1 MYMKVIV
8 VYASRYGSTKGIA
21 EFIAEKLRQR
31 RIEAEVQS
39 ADSAPDPG
47 QYDAL
52 VIGSAV
58 YMGHWMEGA
67 VKYVRANSAVLKGRP
82 VWLFSSG
89 PLVLGPD
96 ISSVQDPQLEP
107 KEISE
112 FRDLIH
118 PRDHHI
124 FFGALNPSKL
134 GLAHRMLRTLPAAR
148 AILPEGDFRDWNDI
162 EAWVIRIVESLNPPQ

>member
-1 MYMKVIV
+1 MYMKIVV

-21 EFIAEKLRQR
+21 EFIAEKLRQC
-31 RIEAEVQS
+31 RIEAEIRS

-67 VKYVRANSAVLKGRP
+67 VKYVRANSAVLNGRP

-124 FFGALNPSKL
+124 FFGALDPSKL
-134 GLAHRMLRTLPAAR
+134 GLAQRMLRTLPAAR

-162 EAWVIRIVESLNPPQ
+162 EAWAIRIVESLNPPQ